1 MGVGA
6 SRAWHES
13 GRYGAAAH
21 LIEVTALPL
30 SPSHSLVMPS
40 VVCRMCRLMWPLM
53 PIPQSWL
60 APNLR
65 ARVRVGVGA
74 NGAWHKSGRYSA
86 AAHSSEV
93 MALPLSPSHS
103 LVMPSVV

>member
-1 MGVGA
+1 MRKEALCRAGATCGGALERGDGAALEPLTQLGDALDGVGADAIGAEAAELVAAQAASKGEAGGGLGVGA

-21 LIEVTALPL
+21 LIEV
-30 SPSHSLVMPS
+30 
-40 VVCRMCRLMWPLM
+40 
-53 PIPQSWL
+53 
-60 APNLR
+60 
-65 ARVRVGVGA
+65 
-74 NGAWHKSGRYSA
+74 
-86 AAHSSEV
+86 